1 MFVGWKCQY
10 CGKEVETIL
19 LQIGNHLHNCDKA
32 PFKQIGDEI
41 LRKNSVQ
48 LYILETQLNGRE
60 KKA

>member
-1 MFVGWKCQY
+1 VVWTCKF
-10 CGKEVETIL
+10 CGKEVESIL
-19 LQIGNHLHNCDKA
+19 LQIGSHLHNCDKA

-48 LYILETQLNGRE
+48 LYILETQLKDRE